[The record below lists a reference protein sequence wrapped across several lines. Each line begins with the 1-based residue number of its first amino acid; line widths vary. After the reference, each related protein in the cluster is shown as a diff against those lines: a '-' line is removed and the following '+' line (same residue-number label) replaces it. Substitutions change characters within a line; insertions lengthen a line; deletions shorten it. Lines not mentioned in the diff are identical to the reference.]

1 MNTTMADLKA
11 AEKDLAAAIK
21 EQREAGN
28 MAAVVELSKA
38 LGAVELTL
46 AQFEAANDLMDDVE
60 ELLEKHGM
68 EE

>member
-1 MNTTMADLKA
+1 MADLKA